1 MPNRLIRVLALIIA
15 LGAVAPIAPAKAD
28 VTVIGDDAQDAFVG
42 TGSLLLP
49 GSMYDQGRGEAA
61 ECPGCSWRAVLQ
73 CEMTTAGSC
82 RGPARLCGVD
92 GKWLRIYLRRPG
104 GPEIDLGAAC
114 FGPSG
119 PVSRDDAEARIR
131 EVVREAVP
139 SLDPTR
145 QPASGVLP
153 HLPVIFDAR
162 QPAGTSTSDH
172 VIVDLPVAL
181 SVTPRWVWDF
191 GDGARMVTDAPG
203 GHWPDRSVSH
213 IYSRAGVHDVTVQA
227 VWTATYV
234 VDGLGPLVVEEPVL
248 QDARVPVRV
257 GEGRAVLVR

>member
-1 MPNRLIRVLALIIA
+1 MPIRFIRVLVLLVA
-15 LGAVAPIAPAKAD
+15 LGSMAPLAPALAD
-28 VTVIGDDAQDAFVG
+28 VTVVGDDAQDAFVG

-49 GSMYDQGRGEAA
+49 GSMYEQGRGEAA

-92 GKWLRIYLRRPG
+92 GKWLRIYVRRPG

-139 SLDPTR
+139 TLEPTR

-162 QPAGTSTSDH
+162 QSAGTRTSEHD
-172 VIVDLPVAL
+172 IVGLPVAL
-181 SVTPRWVWDF
+181 SVTPRWLWDF
-191 GDGARMVTDAPG
+191 GDGARILTDVPG
-203 GHWPDRSVSH
+203 GRWPDRSVSH
-213 IYSRAGVHDVTVQA
+213 VYDRAGAHEVRVQA
-227 VWTATYV
+227 VWSATYV
-234 VDGLGPLVVEEPVL
+234 VDGLGPLLVEEPVMQEADL
-248 QDARVPVRV
+248 PVRV